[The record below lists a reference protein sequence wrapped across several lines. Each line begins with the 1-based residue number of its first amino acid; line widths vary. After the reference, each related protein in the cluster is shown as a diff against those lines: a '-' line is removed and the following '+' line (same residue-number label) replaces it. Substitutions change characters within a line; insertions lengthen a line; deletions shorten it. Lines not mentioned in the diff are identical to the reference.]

1 MDKKELSKIEIEMI
15 GKDPKN
21 KVIHRLSDEE
31 IESIESLKKFKRN
44 DISDFDF
51 VQSLYKYGFNLV
63 TLPAQNPYY
72 NFIIGIDRIFK
83 LADIVQNISLEN
95 VGKYKVGKLKLKVNK
110 EKILDV
116 EKKLGNILEESI
128 DFKKLP
134 VNIETHQDISFD
146 KSNFG
151 FFDIKESLNSSL
163 FIMIITNLEVYLEDK
178 LKTNLK
184 NNPILFNNFI
194 QKLTKNDW
202 KQISGIKKTPS
213 EYYLN
218 MEKIIFEHYLKFP
231 YHDLKDK
238 VKIVYKQAF
247 DIDVFNFKDFN
258 KLIKFIKKRHKITH
272 RGLELLGMRH
282 YHLEFKELKKII
294 KIVNDFVYYIEK
306 EVDKKLKN
314 LDELNK
320 TLD

>member
-194 QKLTKNDW
+194 
-202 KQISGIKKTPS
+202 
-213 EYYLN
+213 
-218 MEKIIFEHYLKFP
+218 
-231 YHDLKDK
+231 
-238 VKIVYKQAF
+238 
-247 DIDVFNFKDFN
+247 
-258 KLIKFIKKRHKITH
+258 
-272 RGLELLGMRH
+272 
-282 YHLEFKELKKII
+282 
-294 KIVNDFVYYIEK
+294 
-306 EVDKKLKN
+306 
-314 LDELNK
+314 
-320 TLD
+320 